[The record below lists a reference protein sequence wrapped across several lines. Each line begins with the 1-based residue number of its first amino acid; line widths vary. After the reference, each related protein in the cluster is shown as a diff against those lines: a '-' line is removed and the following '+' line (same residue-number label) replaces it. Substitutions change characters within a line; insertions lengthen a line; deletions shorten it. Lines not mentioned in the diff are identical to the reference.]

1 MINLCYN
8 SSGYER
14 MGDKYMKEVTIHSEY
29 ITLGQL
35 LKLADAVSSGA
46 EAKLVI
52 SDGLVFVNGEVET
65 RRGKKLYHQDIVSFN
80 GEEYQINNEN
90 Q

>member
-1 MINLCYN
+1 MFLCYN
-8 SSGYER
+8 SSGYES

-52 SDGLVFVNGEVET
+52 SDGLVLVNGEVET
-65 RRGKKLYHQDIVSFN
+65 RRGKKLYRQDIVSFD
-80 GEEYQINNEN
+80 GQEYLIINEDS
-90 Q
+90 

>member
-1 MINLCYN
+1 
-8 SSGYER
+8 

-46 EAKLVI
+46 SNNDEDAI
-52 SDGLVFVNGEVET
+52 S
-65 RRGKKLYHQDIVSFN
+65 
-80 GEEYQINNEN
+80 
-90 Q
+90 

>member
-1 MINLCYN
+1 
-8 SSGYER
+8 

-52 SDGLVFVNGEVET
+52 SDGLVLVNGEVET
-65 RRGKKLYHQDIVSFN
+65 RRGKKLYHQDIVSFD
-80 GEEYQINNEN
+80 GQEYLIINEDFIVFN
-90 Q
+90 

>member
-1 MINLCYN
+1 
-8 SSGYER
+8 

-52 SDGLVFVNGEVET
+52 SDGLVLVNGEVET
-65 RRGKKLYHQDIVSFN
+65 RRGKSSIIRILFLLMDKNI
-80 GEEYQINNEN
+80 
-90 Q
+90 